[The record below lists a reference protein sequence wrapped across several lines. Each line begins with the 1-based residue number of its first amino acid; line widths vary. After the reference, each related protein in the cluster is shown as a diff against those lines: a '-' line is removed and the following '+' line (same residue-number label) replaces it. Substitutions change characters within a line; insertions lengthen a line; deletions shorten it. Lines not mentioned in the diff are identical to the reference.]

1 MKFDDLDE
9 KMRVF
14 ETGHDLC
21 VLPGL
26 YMVARLDGRSFTR
39 LTREVHQF
47 EAPFDPR
54 FRDLMVE
61 TAEHLMS
68 GCGLNLVYGY
78 TQSDEI
84 SLLFGLEENSFGRK
98 LRKLISIL
106 AGEASAKFSLL
117 LGAVASFDCRLSQLP
132 GLELVVDYFR
142 WRNEDA
148 HRNALNAHCY
158 WLLRKQGKGV
168 GEATAALKGM
178 SVALK
183 NELLFQHG
191 VNFNDLPLWQK
202 RGIGLYW
209 EEYDRPAENPV
220 TGEKVLARR
229 RRIRRDLELPMK
241 DNYLRSCASGLPS
254 HKNEK
259 NKKRTQLFFRVL
271 MCKHDLR
278 PLCLSRTRSYAAP
291 SLARCAASPSR
302 ILPQPSRVRSSHS
315 GRTPSWMS
323 VNSQPPGRGL
333 RSILTRVTWAEN
345 FGTPKV
351 KTSRRGRSISR

>member
-14 ETGHDLC
+14 ETAHDLC

-39 LTREVHQF
+39 LTKEVQQF

-68 GCGLNLVYGY
+68 GCGFNVVYGY
-78 TQSDEI
+78 TESDEI

-132 GLELVVDYFR
+132 SLELVVDYFR

-158 WLLRKQGKGV
+158 WLLRKQGKNV

-183 NELLFQHG
+183 NELLFQYG

-202 RGIGLYW
+202 RGVGLYW
-209 EEYDRPAENPV
+209 EEVDRPAENPV

-241 DNYLRSCASGLPS
+241 DDYSAFLRKLIP
-254 HKNEK
+254 
-259 NKKRTQLFFRVL
+259 VL
-271 MCKHDLR
+271 
-278 PLCLSRTRSYAAP
+278 
-291 SLARCAASPSR
+291 
-302 ILPQPSRVRSSHS
+302 QVSS
-315 GRTPSWMS
+315 
-323 VNSQPPGRGL
+323 
-333 RSILTRVTWAEN
+333 
-345 FGTPKV
+345 
-351 KTSRRGRSISR
+351 